1 MPDKTRFKVIS
12 GVSAFFME
20 LVSELQDFF
29 FFFHLEILTIN
40 TRGGSSGKSKYAT
53 FQKLNLGSGEF
64 GNRFFK
70 FFLNLK
76 SSKFWTWVVEFNE
89 LQKNSLIPFK

>member
-20 LVSELQDFF
+20 LVSELQDF

-64 GNRFFK
+64 GNRFLK
-70 FFLNLK
+70 FF
-76 SSKFWTWVVEFNE
+76 
-89 LQKNSLIPFK
+89 